1 MKEEWKVDYLEQ
13 RLKHLLQSN
22 FIKSFDEKNSI
33 TGEYKRDI
41 KEADELT
48 KPKIEM
54 NIFDQREVH
63 HNCTV
68 EILKNS
74 ITGEISVGWYRG
86 EEE

>member
-1 MKEEWKVDYLEQ
+1 MKEKWKVDYLEQ

-22 FIKSFDEKNSI
+22 FIKSFDEKDLK

-48 KPKIEM
+48 IPKIDC
-54 NIFDQREVH
+54 NIFDKCEIH

-68 EILKNS
+68 EIWENS
-74 ITGEISVGWYRG
+74 KTGKISIGWYKG
-86 EEE
+86 NG